1 MRKYIF
7 LFLLITVGYFVK
19 AQNADVLKVT
29 KTLQTQTIAWNSGD
43 LETFM
48 HPYWHSDSLMFIG
61 KTGITYGWQNTV
73 NNYKKGY
80 PNKEAMGTLKFEIL
94 QAKQLDANYISMVG
108 KWNLIKTAGNV
119 SGHFS
124 LLWKKIKEE
133 WVIIMDHSS

>member
-48 HPYWHSDSLMFIG
+48 QPYWHSDSLMFIG
-61 KTGITYGWQNTV
+61 KTGITYGWYNTLS
-73 NNYKKGY
+73 NYKKGY

-108 KWNLIKTAGNV
+108 KWNLTKTAGNV

>member
-48 HPYWHSDSLMFIG
+48 QPYWHSDSLMFIG
-61 KTGITYGWQNTV
+61 KTGITYGWQNTL

>member
-48 HPYWHSDSLMFIG
+48 QPYWHSDSLMFIG
-61 KTGITYGWQNTV
+61 KTGITYGWQNTL

-108 KWNLIKTAGNV
+108 KWNLTKTAGNV